1 MPDPLLKR
9 EGNLRFAG
17 LASEGYPLD
26 PLALA
31 EDLRARLS
39 GHDVTPYG
47 PVTLLFSVAPEESPP
62 NHWACQIGVA
72 ITGLPTPI
80 PGVQIEDYRSLYALS
95 LPHSGA
101 VRDLPTTVRRL
112 CDHGKGMGYRI
123 RPYWRLS
130 LRRRPL
136 ADGNLLPVA
145 DVAVFLD
152 K

>member
-1 MPDPLLKR
+1 VPDPLLKR

-17 LASEGYPLD
+17 LASAGYPLD

-31 EDLRARLS
+31 EDLRSRLA
-39 GHDVTPYG
+39 GLEVTPYG
-47 PVTLLFSVAPEESPP
+47 PVTLLFSVAPEDGAPSQ
-62 NHWACQIGVA
+62 WSCQVGVA

-80 PGVQIEDYRSLYALS
+80 PGVQIEDYRALYALS
-95 LPHSGA
+95 LPHVGP
-101 VRDLPTTVRRL
+101 VRDLPVTLRRL
-112 CDHGKGMGYRI
+112 SDHGKGLGYRI
-123 RPYWRLS
+123 RPYWRLA